1 MESKLLINDRD
12 VVIPGE
18 KLADGMEYLPSQGTY
33 RLEDSIYSK
42 VMGLV
47 TVDGKVLKVRALK
60 GGYLPKRNDTIIG
73 KVTDIMSAGWFIDTF
88 SPYNALLPLKEGSSD
103 FIQRGADLSRYYEI
117 EDFVVVKILSV
128 NSQKQVDVTTKGPGL
143 RKIKGGRIFRINSQ
157 KVPRV
162 IGKQGSMIN
171 VIKEN
176 TNTQVTVGQNGIVW
190 IKGEDPL
197 MENLA
202 EETIKKIEAEA
213 HIPGL
218 TDSIS
223 EWLKGKVGG
232 KK

>member
-1 MESKLLINDRD
+1 MESKLLIKDRD

-18 KLADGMEYLPSQGTY
+18 ALANGMDFLPSDGTY
-33 RLEDSIYSK
+33 RLDDSIYSK

-47 TVDGKVLKVRALK
+47 KVDGKVLKVRALR
-60 GGYLPKRNDTIIG
+60 GGYLPKRNDTIIA

-103 FIQRGADLSRYYEI
+103 FIQRGADLTRYYDI
-117 EDFVVVKILSV
+117 EDFLVVKILSV
-128 NSQKQVDVTTKGPGL
+128 NAQKQVDVTIKGPGL
-143 RKIKGGRIFRINSQ
+143 RKLKGGRIFKINSQ

-171 VIKEN
+171 LIKEN
-176 TNTQVTVGQNGIVW
+176 TGTQITVGQNGIVW
-190 IKGEDPL
+190 VKGEDPL

-202 EETIKKIEAEA
+202 QKTIKKIEAEA

-218 TDSIS
+218 TDSIGA
-223 EWLKGKVGG
+223 WLKDQVGG

>member
-1 MESKLLINDRD
+1 MESKLLIKERD

-18 KLADGMEYLPSQGTY
+18 ELASGMDFLPSEGTY
-33 RLEDSIYSK
+33 RLENSIYSK

-47 TVDGKVLKVRALK
+47 KVDGKVLKVRALR
-60 GGYLPKRNDTIIG
+60 GGYLPKRNDTVIG
-73 KVTDIMSAGWFIDTF
+73 KVTDIMSAGWFIDIF
-88 SPYNALLPLKEGSSD
+88 SPYNSLLPLKEGSSD
-103 FIQRGADLSRYYEI
+103 FIQRGADLTRYYDI

-128 NSQKQVDVTTKGPGL
+128 NAQKQVDVTIKGPGL
-143 RKIKGGRIFRINSQ
+143 RKLKGGRLIKINSQ

-171 VIKEN
+171 LIKEN
-176 TNTQVTVGQNGIVW
+176 TGTQVTVGQNGIVW

-202 EETIKKIEAEA
+202 EKTIRKIEAEA

-218 TDSIS
+218 TDRIG
-223 EWLKGKVGG
+223 EWLKDQVGG